1 MIGTGTVYR
10 TMEMD
15 IMGALSSECLEQG
28 LKVRLQEHTVRL
40 IDSSTAIIKIKNVSR
55 GVNCCRR

>member
-1 MIGTGTVYR
+1 
-10 TMEMD
+10 
-15 IMGALSSECLEQG
+15 MGALPSECLEQG

-55 GVNCCRR
+55 ETYLDSCYRR